1 MERGALGLRPGW
13 RPHVVPGSG
22 APCQPASRSFDRIVA
37 TADLPPIVFH
47 DLRRTAATLLKDRGV
62 PARDAQVILGHS
74 TVSVTLGIYSEV
86 FDTEVASALRQINR
100 ALGGPG
106 TDPQAR
112 SM

>member
-1 MERGALGLRPGW
+1 
-13 RPHVVPGSG
+13 VP
-22 APCQPASRSFDRIVA
+22 AV
-37 TADLPPIVFH
+37 
-47 DLRRTAATLLKDRGV
+47 LRRTAATLLTDLGV

-86 FDTEVASALRQINR
+86 FDTEAASALRQVNR

-106 TDPQAR
+106 TDTPTR